1 MRTLRT
7 VIMGASMA
15 LPGLFLG
22 LLIWII
28 AGQPADGESPL
39 IEAVAC
45 NLIPLTS
52 IFLGVFFGWKTGE
65 EYSANYEPK
74 A

>member
-7 VIMGASMA
+7 IIMGATMA

-28 AGQPADGESPL
+28 AGKPDTEPL
-39 IEAVAC
+39 ETLIC
-45 NLIPLTS
+45 NVIPLTS
-52 IFLGVFFGWKTGE
+52 IGLGLFFGWKTGG
-65 EYSANYEPK
+65 EYVD
-74 A
+74 

>member
-7 VIMGASMA
+7 IIMGATMA

-28 AGQPADGESPL
+28 AGEPDTEPL
-39 IEAVAC
+39 ETLIC
-45 NLIPLTS
+45 NVIPLTS
-52 IFLGVFFGWKTGE
+52 IGLGLFVGWKTGG
-65 EYSANYEPK
+65 EYVD
-74 A
+74 